1 MTKLAEQFKGAQTIY
16 RDKEGK
22 KIDILHDIETKKQ
35 ELLRKNQERVYF
47 IEMISITNVAVG
59 QIKEWGG
66 GIVQKK
72 EAENRMRYIRTIPC
86 LVNILILQ
94 RELQAMKAEGF
105 AQYSLSKEQD
115 INLMEK
121 QRFEDP
127 MNRIIKVQIKALM

>member
-59 QIKEWGG
+59 
-66 GIVQKK
+66 
-72 EAENRMRYIRTIPC
+72 
-86 LVNILILQ
+86 
-94 RELQAMKAEGF
+94 
-105 AQYSLSKEQD
+105 
-115 INLMEK
+115 
-121 QRFEDP
+121 
-127 MNRIIKVQIKALM
+127 

>member
-1 MTKLAEQFKGAQTIY
+1 
-16 RDKEGK
+16 
-22 KIDILHDIETKKQ
+22 
-35 ELLRKNQERVYF
+35 
-47 IEMISITNVAVG
+47 
-59 QIKEWGG
+59 
-66 GIVQKK
+66 
-72 EAENRMRYIRTIPC
+72 MRYIRTIPC

-127 MNRIIKVQIKALM
+127 MNRIIKVQTKALM